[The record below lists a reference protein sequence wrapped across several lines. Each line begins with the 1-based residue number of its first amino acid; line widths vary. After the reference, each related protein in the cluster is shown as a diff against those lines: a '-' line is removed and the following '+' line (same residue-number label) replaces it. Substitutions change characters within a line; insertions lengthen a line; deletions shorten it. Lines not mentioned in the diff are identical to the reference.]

1 VREPIQ
7 SSGNEIILHA
17 APSVRS
23 ASRLLYLEP
32 VSPTVAGQDGRSF
45 LAEYWRVIL
54 HHLPLLAVILGAGA
68 TLGLLISLWQTPV
81 YQAKVTLELQS
92 VDGTL
97 NLRIG
102 DLQNGSATISPES
115 YLPTQVQILESR
127 TLQQRALAK
136 IQNDN
141 IHSGAQRAHRSSWTS
156 ALGFRK
162 PQPDANAALPKV
174 QTKVKVS
181 DNTRILEITAES
193 TDPAMAQAFANGLA
207 EEYTN
212 ANLEARFD
220 AMNQARKWLS
230 HQLEETREK
239 LRKSEDD
246 LQAYGRSSNLM
257 FIAPKESVDQD
268 KLKQLQEELSR
279 AQANRIEKQSAYR
292 IASSSSADSVPQ
304 VIDNAGLMG
313 YQTQLAALRQQL
325 AQLGSQYT
333 PEHYKVKSLQA
344 QIDAVE
350 ATFRK
355 ERTNILSRIRNDY
368 KTALFRE
375 NLLMNAY
382 RTQSKMVSQQTQK
395 SVNYNILERDVET
408 NRQMYESLLQKAK
421 EADVATA
428 FRGSNVRIIDPA
440 ERPTLP
446 FKPNLILNGSLGGL
460 LGLFVGL
467 VLITGRES
475 FDRSFKAPGEISFHL
490 NLPELGVI
498 PAGGYIAMNGNGH
511 GTRPLAPPANGVANP
526 KMPVGSV
533 ELATW
538 REKSSAIAESF
549 RSTITSILFAQ
560 QSGGSPRVLF
570 VSSAKRGEGKTT
582 VVSNLGTALAEI
594 NQRVLLIDGDMRK
607 PRLNEIFDVPNNWG
621 LSDLLREKTSLR
633 DCPLEALVKR
643 TEIANLFLLT
653 SGPGT
658 HSISNLLYSNRMLE
672 LIQRVRG
679 EFDTILIDT
688 PPLLDISDARIL
700 GRLAD
705 AGILV
710 VRAGK
715 TSREMAS
722 AVKRRL
728 TEDGI
733 VVLGTIL
740 NAWDLKSMSRYGYG
754 DYQYTHDHV

>member
-1 VREPIQ
+1 VREPVH
-7 SSGNEIILHA
+7 SSGNEIILHT

-32 VSPTVAGQDGRSF
+32 VSPTDATQDGRSF
-45 LAEYWRVIL
+45 LAEYWRVII

-68 TLGLLISLWQTPV
+68 TLGLLVSLWQTPV

-92 VDGTL
+92 VDATL

-115 YLPTQVQILESR
+115 YLPTQVQILQSR
-127 TLQQRALAK
+127 TLQQRALTK

-141 IHSGAQRAHRSSWTS
+141 IHNGPQRARRSSWRS
-156 ALGFRK
+156 ALGFSK
-162 PQPDANAALPKV
+162 PLLSAGLPKV

-181 DNTRILEITAES
+181 DNTRILEITTES
-193 TDPAMAQAFANGLA
+193 TDPEMAQAFANGLA

-257 FIAPKESVDQD
+257 FTASKESVEQD

-292 IASSSSADSVPQ
+292 IASSASADSLPQ

-325 AQLGSQYT
+325 AQLTSQFT

-350 ATFRK
+350 ATFHK
-355 ERTNILSRIRNDY
+355 ERANILSRIRNDY
-368 KTALFRE
+368 KTAVFRE

-382 RTQSKMVSQQTQK
+382 RTQSKMVTQQTQK
-395 SVNYNILERDVET
+395 TVNYNILERDVET

-428 FRGSNVRIIDPA
+428 FRGSNVRIIDAA
-440 ERPTLP
+440 ERPALP

-467 VLITGRES
+467 VLVTGRES
-475 FDRSFKAPGEISFHL
+475 FDRSFKAPGEVSFHL

-498 PAGGYIAMNGNGH
+498 PAGGYIAVNANGNG
-511 GTRPLAPPANGVANP
+511 TRPVGLPPNGAANSR
-526 KMPVGSV
+526 MPVGSV

-538 REKSSAIAESF
+538 REKSSVIAESF

-582 VVSNLGTALAEI
+582 VVSNLGAALAEI

-607 PRLNEIFDVPNNWG
+607 PRLNEIFDVSNNWG
-621 LSDLLREKTSLR
+621 LSDLLREKTSLH

-710 VRAGK
+710 VRAGE

-728 TEDGI
+728 SEDGI
-733 VVLGTIL
+733 IVLGTIL

-754 DYQYTHDHV
+754 QYQYTHDHK

>member
-1 VREPIQ
+1 MREPIH
-7 SSGNEIILHA
+7 SSGNEIILHT

-32 VSPTVAGQDGRSF
+32 VSPTVPGQDGRSF
-45 LAEYWRVIL
+45 LAEYWRVII

-68 TLGLLISLWQTPV
+68 TLGLLVSLLQTPV

-136 IQNDN
+136 IQTGN
-141 IHSGAQRAHRSSWTS
+141 SLKVAQHAHRSSWGS
-156 ALGFRK
+156 ALGFGK
-162 PQPDANAALPKV
+162 PQAEMTAGLPKV

-193 TDPAMAQAFANGLA
+193 TDPDMAQAFANGLA
-207 EEYTN
+207 EEYTD

-257 FIAPKESVDQD
+257 FTASKESVEQE

-279 AQANRIEKQSAYR
+279 AQASRIEKQSAYR

-304 VIDNAGLMG
+304 VIDNASLMG

-325 AQLGSQYT
+325 AQLTSQYT

-355 ERTNILSRIRNDY
+355 ERANILSRIRNDY

-382 RTQSKMVSQQTQK
+382 RTQSKMVTQQTQK
-395 SVNYNILERDVET
+395 SVNYNILQRDVET
-408 NRQMYESLLQKAK
+408 NRQLYESLSQKAK

-475 FDRSFKAPGEISFHL
+475 FDRSFKAPGEVAFHL

-498 PAGGYIAMNGNGH
+498 PAGDYIALNTNGN
-511 GTRPLAPPANGVANP
+511 GTRPLVPPLNGTNP
-526 KMPVGSV
+526 KMPMGSI

-582 VVSNLGTALAEI
+582 VVSNLGAALAEI

-715 TSREMAS
+715 TSREIAS

>member
-1 VREPIQ
+1 VREPVH
-7 SSGNEIILHA
+7 SSGNEIILHT

-32 VSPTVAGQDGRSF
+32 VSPTVPGQDGRSF
-45 LAEYWRVIL
+45 LAEYWRVIV
-54 HHLPLLAVILGAGA
+54 HHLPLLAVILVAGA
-68 TLGLLISLWQTPV
+68 ALGLLISLWQTPV

-92 VDGTL
+92 VDSTL

-115 YLPTQVQILESR
+115 YLPTQVQILGSR

-141 IHSGAQRAHRSSWTS
+141 IHKGAQRAHRSSWRS
-156 ALGFRK
+156 ALGFSK
-162 PQPDANAALPKV
+162 PQPVVTAGLAKV

-193 TDPAMAQAFANGLA
+193 TDPDMAQAFANGLA
-207 EEYTN
+207 EEYAN

-257 FIAPKESVDQD
+257 FTASKESVEQE

-304 VIDNAGLMG
+304 VIDNASLMG

-325 AQLGSQYT
+325 AQLTSQYT

-355 ERTNILSRIRNDY
+355 ERSNILSRIRNEY

-375 NLLMNAY
+375 NLLTNAY
-382 RTQSKMVSQQTQK
+382 RTQSKMVTQQTQK
-395 SVNYNILERDVET
+395 TVNYNILERDVET

-428 FRGSNVRIIDPA
+428 FHGSNVRIIDPA
-440 ERPTLP
+440 ERPALP

-498 PAGGYIAMNGNGH
+498 PAGGYIAMNGNG
-511 GTRPLAPPANGVANP
+511 TRPVDLPANGVANP
-526 KMPVGSV
+526 KMPIGSI

-560 QSGGSPRVLF
+560 QNGGSPRVLF
-570 VSSAKRGEGKTT
+570 VSSAKRCEGKTT
-582 VVSNLGTALAEI
+582 VVSNLGAALAEI

-705 AGILV
+705 AGIVV

-754 DYQYTHDHV
+754 EYQYTHDHV